1 MSRLHATMLLFALV
15 SWSAPLRAQDAPA
28 TTAPPPS
35 TEQATA
41 SSEGRPPT
49 PEEDAR
55 ARVHFQAG
63 TDYFERGDYENAL
76 RELEIAHEISRRPE
90 MYFNI
95 GSCLERLGR
104 FGEAADRFEQFLASG
119 ERPNAAA
126 LRERIVR
133 LRARV
138 LASAEAGA
146 ATETATGTTAET
158 VTVPEPTAVA
168 TPSGRTPHVA
178 SWITLGLGGAGLVAF
193 GVLGGLAL
201 AEDGA
206 LETSCGTSCPPS
218 RVSGLETLTIGADVS
233 LVAGLVLA
241 ATGVVL
247 VLTTDDGGDGA
258 AGTVTL
264 GPGTLRASF

>member
-1 MSRLHATMLLFALV
+1 MSRLHTWFLSLTVLCV
-15 SWSAPLRAQDAPA
+15 SAPLRAQDAPA
-28 TTAPPPS
+28 TAATPSSDQAPAGPGEAPS
-35 TEQATA
+35 M
-41 SSEGRPPT
+41 S
-49 PEEDAR
+49 EEDAR
-55 ARVHFQAG
+55 ARVHFHAG

-76 RELEIAHEISRRPE
+76 RELEIAHEMSGRSE

-104 FGEAADRFEQFLASG
+104 LTEAADRFEQFLATG
-119 ERPNAAA
+119 DRPNALAM
-126 LRERIVR
+126 RERIAR
-133 LRARV
+133 LRARAAA
-138 LASAEAGA
+138 ASS
-146 ATETATGTTAET
+146 ETAPETAPETTSDTEAQPEP
-158 VTVPEPTAVA
+158 VTVPVTSS
-168 TPSGRTPHVA
+168 SGRTPHVA

-206 LETSCGTSCPPS
+206 LASSCGTSCPPS

-247 VLTTDDGGDGA
+247 VLTTDDGGDAA
-258 AGTVTL
+258 AGTITL